1 MNSHQR
7 RISRRA
13 KRTALSLM
21 LARSRSVLLPM
32 IRKVIPTMIAN
43 QIIGVQPMTGSVGQ
57 IHTMRTSYAPRPKF
71 TVLSE
76 RKRWTITTSIATWY
90 TVSCWGDVRNW
101 IMETFPDDENTLWA
115 EDQDQDVFHC
125 VVEMH
130 EKVYGFLKL
139 KWS

>member
-13 KRTALSLM
+13 KSAALSLM

-32 IRKVIPTMIAN
+32 MIAN
-43 QIIGVQPMTGSVGQ
+43 QNIGVQPMTGPVGQ
-57 IHTMRTSYAPRPKF
+57 IHTLRTRYAPRPKF
-71 TVLSE
+71 TVQSE
-76 RKRWTITTSIATWY
+76 RKRYTLNTFGATWY
-90 TVSCWGDVRNW
+90 TVSCGIDVRNW
-101 IMETFPDDENTLWA
+101 IMETFPDDENTLWR
-115 EDQDQDVFHC
+115 ENQDQDVFHC

-139 KWS
+139 RWS

>member
-7 RISRRA
+7 RIRR
-13 KRTALSLM
+13 RLSLRK
-21 LARSRSVLLPM
+21 LIKKYGNFAAINLPL
-32 IRKVIPTMIAN
+32 IRKVFPAMLAN
-43 QIIGVQPMTGSVGQ
+43 QIVGVQPMTAPTGQ
-57 IHTMRTSYAPRPKF
+57 IHTLRVRYNQRPKF

-76 RKRWTITTSIATWY
+76 RKRWTIMAFGATWY
-90 TVSCWGDVRNW
+90 RVSCEIDVRNW
-101 IMETFPDDENTLWA
+101 IMETFPDDEHILWA

-125 VVEMH
+125 VIEVH